1 MTREKHLTDF
11 LKIRMG
17 VLGVAAAV
25 ICLGTLGLVDI
36 LATTT
41 VDAVPVYVHITLGA
55 VVFPISVFLLEY
67 RGEEMVDAAV
77 VSAAGIVVGLFFLLL
92 FTEGAG
98 RIVGGLFGLGSA
110 TVFYTF
116 SVSLV
121 SSTVIVMWL
130 GRNHLDA
137 LATGK
142 EGGGQ
147 AQEQGQ
153 ERGRGRGRGRGGQ
166 GGGRGRRRRRSRR
179 D

>member
-1 MTREKHLTDF
+1 MSRDSHLTEF

-17 VLGVAAAV
+17 VLGAAAAV

-36 LATTT
+36 LATTS
-41 VDAVPVYVHITLGA
+41 VDAIPLYVHVTLGA
-55 VVFPISVFLLEY
+55 AVFPVSVFLLEY
-67 RGEEMVDAAV
+67 RGEEMVDAAI
-77 VSAAGIVVGLFFLLL
+77 VSAGAIVVGVFFLLL

-110 TVFYTF
+110 TVFYAL

-130 GRNHLDA
+130 GRSNLDA
-137 LATGK
+137 LAP
-142 EGGGQ
+142 
-147 AQEQGQ
+147 
-153 ERGRGRGRGRGGQ
+153 GRD
-166 GGGRGRRRRRSRR
+166 RGRRTPRR